1 MSDFTQ
7 VIEPKNKD
15 YQYYHLQDDAPE
27 MSRYQIHTHDF
38 YELLIFIKGDASFVV
53 EGAVFPLT
61 PYNALITRPG
71 EMHQIFHH
79 SSAPYER
86 IVLAV
91 TDAFFINNDCT
102 DFRNIFTERE
112 AGCENI
118 LRLGPKNN
126 TAILDTTKRIEEYAR
141 KEQKN
146 EVVLRCAVIELL
158 YALNQLKPAKAVST
172 PQSEIIGHITSYIS
186 HHLDSDLT
194 LDALAEQFFV
204 SKYYLCRI
212 FKKYT
217 GITLGQYIT
226 QKRILAAKSFYQSG
240 HSLSDAASLAGFS
253 DYSSFYKAC
262 TKETGQPPRKA
273 LRV

>member
-1 MSDFTQ
+1 MSNFTP
-7 VIEPKNKD
+7 VTLSDNKD
-15 YQYYHLQDDAPE
+15 YQYYHRHDEVPE
-27 MSRYQIHTHDF
+27 MSHYQIHTHNS

-53 EGAVFPLT
+53 EGAVFPLA
-61 PYNALITRPG
+61 PYDVLITRPG

-79 SSAPYER
+79 SPAPYER
-86 IVLAV
+86 IMLRV
-91 TDAFFINNDCT
+91 TDAFFVNNDCT
-102 DFRNIFTERE
+102 DFRHIFTERE
-112 AGCENI
+112 AGRENI
-118 LRLGPKNN
+118 LRLGSKNN
-126 TAILDTTKRIEEYAR
+126 TAILDTIKRIEKYAQ

-146 EVVLRCAVIELL
+146 EVVIRCAVIELL

-172 PQSEIIGHITSYIS
+172 PQSEIIGHVTSYIS

-194 LDALAEQFFV
+194 LEALAEQFFV

-226 QKRILAAKSFYQSG
+226 QKRILAAKSFYQGG
-240 HSLSDAASLAGFS
+240 HSLSESASLAGFS

-273 LRV
+273 LSL